1 MLQVVVCNQPGT
13 AVRNTA
19 CSVRQQLYPALLA
32 LSTIALS
39 ITIAVY
45 SIIPEFRNLPG
56 RILLWCQS
64 ITFMARS
71 TTHKQYGLRWG
82 KHAGIKRP
90 HIDCRLEN
98 YT

>member
-1 MLQVVVCNQPGT
+1 MSCSAVLQVVVCNQPGT
-13 AVRNTA
+13 AVGPAATA

-56 RILLWCQS
+56 RILLWCHS
-64 ITFMARS
+64 IAFMARS
-71 TTHKQYGLRWG
+71 TTHKQ
-82 KHAGIKRP
+82 
-90 HIDCRLEN
+90 
-98 YT
+98 